1 MSVRVPGDLMYGSK
15 TRPKT
20 YVIALGGNAILR
32 AGQMGTIEEQFT
44 NLRQT
49 GKQLVGLLGGHNHIV
64 ITHGNGPQVGN
75 LLLAVESAK
84 DIPPLPLDTCS
95 AATQGF
101 MGYMIQQALSNCL
114 REMGLTHN
122 ITTVITQV
130 IVNEHDP
137 AFKRPSKPIGP
148 FYSSGQAGRLKESR
162 GWQMVNDS
170 DRGYRRVVPSPEP
183 LEIQQARIIKSM
195 LDAGEIVIAVGG
207 GGIPVIRRP
216 DNSLHGVEAVID
228 KDMASARLAM
238 DIGADVLLILTAVK
252 TVFTDFG
259 KPSQKPLYSLTD
271 GEAEALLKEGQFG
284 AGSMEPKIVASLKF
298 LRATPAGRHREV
310 VITAPEKA
318 LDALAGITGT
328 KIALGKSPATR

>member
-1 MSVRVPGDLMYGSK
+1 MNVRVSGDLMYASK
-15 TRPKT
+15 IRPKT

-32 AGQMGTIEEQFT
+32 AGQKGTVEEQFD

-49 GKQLVGLLGGHNHIV
+49 GRQLVSLLGGHNHIV

-75 LLLAVESAK
+75 LLLAVESAR
-84 DIPPLPLDTCS
+84 DIPPLSLDACS

-114 REMGLTHN
+114 RELGLTHN
-122 ITTVITQV
+122 ITTVVTQV
-130 IVNEHDP
+130 IVNQHDP
-137 AFKRPSKPIGP
+137 AFRRPSKPIGP
-148 FYSSGQAGRLKESR
+148 FYSSGQAGRLKESK

-207 GGIPVIRRP
+207 GGVPVIRRP
-216 DNSLHGVEAVID
+216 DNSLRGVEAVID
-228 KDMASARLAM
+228 KDLASARLAM
-238 DIGADVLLILTAVK
+238 DIGADVLLILTAVE
-252 TVFTDFG
+252 TVFANFG
-259 KPSQKPLYSLTD
+259 KPSQKPLRKITD
-271 GEAEALLKEGQFG
+271 SEAGILLKEGQFG
-284 AGSMEPKIVASLKF
+284 AGSMEPKIIASLKF
-298 LRATPAGRHREV
+298 LRSTPAGRYREV
-310 VITAPEKA
+310 IITAPEKA

-328 KIALGKSPATR
+328 KIALG